1 MSLAYPDRAGPLST
15 CPGKFPENV
24 RVPCPRVHNT
34 LHTIFL
40 KNLGIKT
47 PKLVLFELGTTADC
61 TAVDLL
67 VHSSTRVRKI
77 PSTYPDC
84 NTRWIYTTA
93 SQGLIGG
100 FTFRRFAY
108 EWEFFSRWEFFPR
121 AFCMSILFLSRSKKI
136 TIGPGK
142 EASSPHINNGLIVLI
157 S

>member
-34 LHTIFL
+34 VHTNFL

-47 PKLVLFELGTTADC
+47 PKLVLFELGTTAVC
-61 TAVDLL
+61 TAVDL
-67 VHSSTRVRKI
+67 HSSTRVRKI

-93 SQGLIGG
+93 LQGLIGG
-100 FTFRRFAY
+100 FTFSRFY
-108 EWEFFSRWEFFPR
+108 IRMGVLSPR
-121 AFCMSILFLSRSKKI
+121 ILHVYNIPFAEQENYNRPGERSF
-136 TIGPGK
+136 
-142 EASSPHINNGLIVLI
+142 
-157 S
+157 

>member
-24 RVPCPRVHNT
+24 RVPSCPRVHNT
-34 LHTIFL
+34 VHTNFL

-77 PSTYPDC
+77 GYHL
-84 NTRWIYTTA
+84 
-93 SQGLIGG
+93 LIPIVIPAG
-100 FTFRRFAY
+100 Y
-108 EWEFFSRWEFFPR
+108 
-121 AFCMSILFLSRSKKI
+121 ILRLYR
-136 TIGPGK
+136 
-142 EASSPHINNGLIVLI
+142 V
-157 S
+157 

>member
-34 LHTIFL
+34 VHTNFL

-100 FTFRRFAY
+100 FTFSTFYIRMGVLFTMGVLPPCILHVYIIPFAEQENY
-108 EWEFFSRWEFFPR
+108 NRPGE
-121 AFCMSILFLSRSKKI
+121 RSF
-136 TIGPGK
+136 
-142 EASSPHINNGLIVLI
+142 
-157 S
+157 